1 MKNLVYASLAVAMSV
16 SFSSCEDA
24 ITSETQ
30 SSIDSSVVFANVEYA
45 EAAVMGIH
53 VSFSETNSYRGRFIP
68 YYGMNTDAE
77 WYNSLSNYDDDKAR
91 LCNYN
96 PDVSSSQMNTEN
108 NAWAKMY
115 EGIERANKA
124 IEGLREYNGGDE
136 ELLQLLGEAITLR
149 AMIYVDL
156 VKAWRDVPFRFEPN
170 SGENLYLAKSP
181 CDEIYIQLLS
191 DLEEAQ
197 EYCAWPNESDVTTT
211 VERVS
216 KAFVKGLR
224 ARVALYA
231 AGYCQRADGNISLS
245 SYSELDQTT
254 MYEIAKKE
262 CVEIIESGTCALAAT
277 FEEIFQNYSQDIVAA
292 GSESIFEIP
301 FADGRGRV
309 CYTWGVKHNAIDKYT
324 GQAQG
329 GANGPDPTLY
339 YDFDV
344 EDARRD
350 VTCVPYQWELVAGE
364 TAGESAAVYPS
375 PENRASTKWC
385 FGKFR
390 YEWMTRRVT
399 STNDDG
405 MNWPVLRMADVYL
418 MAAEAINELDGPSA
432 AAQYMEPIVSRALPS
447 DKATAYMST
456 ATASKDAFFNAIVD
470 QRRFEFAGECLRKMD
485 LIRWNLLGDKLEET
499 VEKNNQLQNREGD
512 YSDLPRKIYYVYD
525 EDDVEKIT
533 FYGLNHGEVDT
544 TTTALAEYFGT
555 SDYNNKN
562 WLDFAGSADE
572 RIPYV
577 YVNDPD
583 QYQFWPIWQVFL
595 DASNGKLEND
605 PWYQ

>member
-1 MKNLVYASLAVAMSV
+1 MKVNMKKLVYASLAVAMSV
-16 SFSSCEDA
+16 SFAGCEDA

-30 SSIDSSVVFANVEYA
+30 SSLDSSVVFSNLEYA

-53 VSFSETNSYRGRFIP
+53 VSFAETNSYRGRYIP

-77 WYNSLSNYDDDKAR
+77 WYNSLDKYTDDKAR

-96 PDVSSSQMNTEN
+96 TDVSSSQMNTDN

-115 EGIERANKA
+115 EAIERANKA
-124 IEGLREYNGGDE
+124 IEGLREYAGDDE
-136 ELLQLLGEAITLR
+136 DLLQLLGEAITLR
-149 AMIYVDL
+149 AMVYVDL

-170 SGENLYLAKSP
+170 TSDNIYLAKSP

-197 EYCAWPNESDVTTT
+197 EYCAWPNETDATTS

-262 CVEIIESGTCALAAT
+262 CVEVIESGTCALAST
-277 FEEIFQNYSQDIVAA
+277 FEEIFQNYSQDIVTA

-309 CYTWGVKHNAIDKYT
+309 CYTFGVQHNAIDKYT

-329 GANGPDPTLY
+329 GTNGPDPTLF
-339 YDFDV
+339 YDYDV
-344 EDARRD
+344 DDARRD
-350 VTCVPYQWELVAGE
+350 VTCVPYEWDLQTGE
-364 TAGESAAVYPS
+364 TAGESAEVYQNLRNS
-375 PENRASTKWC
+375 AKWC

-399 STNDDG
+399 SSNDDG
-405 MNWPVLRMADVYL
+405 INWPVLRMADIYL
-418 MAAEAINELDGPSA
+418 MAAEAINELEGPSA

-447 DKATAYMST
+447 DKATAYMSE

-470 QRRFEFAGECLRKMD
+470 QRRFEFAGEQLRKMD
-485 LIRWNLLGDKLEET
+485 LIRWNLLGDKLDET
-499 VEKNNQLQNREGD
+499 VEKNTQLQNREGD
-512 YSDLPRKIYYVYD
+512 YSDLPRKLYYAYD
-525 EDDVEKIT
+525 DDDPETILL
-533 FYGLNHGEVDT
+533 YGLNHGEVDT
-544 TTTALAEYFGT
+544 TNVESYLGSNYSSTTWLSLT
-555 SDYNNKN
+555 SSRQEKIDGI
-562 WLDFAGSADE
+562 F
-572 RIPYV
+572 
-577 YVNDPD
+577 VNDPD
-583 QYQFWPIWQVFL
+583 KYQFWPIWQVFI
-595 DASNGKLEND
+595 DASNGMLEND
-605 PWYQ
+605 DWYK

>member
-1 MKNLVYASLAVAMSV
+1 MKVNMKNLVYASLAVAMSV
-16 SFSSCEDA
+16 SFAGCEDA

-30 SSIDSSVVFANVEYA
+30 SSLDSSVVFSNLEYA

-53 VSFSETNSYRGRFIP
+53 VSFAETNSYRGRYIP

-77 WYNSLSNYDDDKAR
+77 WYNSLDKYTDDKAR

-96 PDVSSSQMNTEN
+96 TDVSSSQMNTDN

-115 EGIERANKA
+115 EAIERANKA
-124 IEGLREYNGGDE
+124 IEGLREYAGDDE
-136 ELLQLLGEAITLR
+136 DLLQLLGEAITLR
-149 AMIYVDL
+149 AMVYVDL

-170 SGENLYLAKSP
+170 TSDNIYLAKSP

-197 EYCAWPNESDVTTT
+197 EYCAWPNETDATTS

-262 CVEIIESGTCALAAT
+262 CVEVIESGTCALAST
-277 FEEIFQNYSQDIVAA
+277 FEEIFQNYSQDIVTA

-309 CYTWGVKHNAIDKYT
+309 CYTFGVQHNAIDKYT

-329 GANGPDPTLY
+329 GTNGPDPTLF
-339 YDFDV
+339 YDYDV
-344 EDARRD
+344 DDARRD
-350 VTCVPYQWELVAGE
+350 VTCVPYEWDLQTGE
-364 TAGESAAVYPS
+364 TAGESAEVYQNLRNS
-375 PENRASTKWC
+375 AKWC

-399 STNDDG
+399 SSNDDG
-405 MNWPVLRMADVYL
+405 INWPVLRMADIYL
-418 MAAEAINELDGPSA
+418 MAAEAINELEGPSA

-447 DKATAYMST
+447 DKATAYMSE

-470 QRRFEFAGECLRKMD
+470 QRRFEFAGEQLRKMD
-485 LIRWNLLGDKLEET
+485 LIRWNLLGDKLDET
-499 VEKNNQLQNREGD
+499 VEKNTQLQNREGD
-512 YSDLPRKIYYVYD
+512 YSDLPRKLYYAYD
-525 EDDVEKIT
+525 DDDPETILL
-533 FYGLNHGEVDT
+533 YGLNHGEVDT
-544 TTTALAEYFGT
+544 TNVESYLGSNYSSTTWLSLT
-555 SDYNNKN
+555 SSRQEKIDGI
-562 WLDFAGSADE
+562 F
-572 RIPYV
+572 
-577 YVNDPD
+577 VNDPD
-583 QYQFWPIWQVFL
+583 KYQFWPIWQVFI
-595 DASNGKLEND
+595 DASNGMLEND
-605 PWYQ
+605 DWYK

>member
-1 MKNLVYASLAVAMSV
+1 MKVNMKKLVYASLAVAMSV
-16 SFSSCEDA
+16 SFAGCEDA

-30 SSIDSSVVFANVEYA
+30 SSLDSSVVFSNLEYA

-53 VSFSETNSYRGRFIP
+53 VSFAETNSYRGRYIP

-77 WYNSLSNYDDDKAR
+77 WFNSLDSYTDDKAR

-96 PDVSSSQMNTEN
+96 PDVSSSQMNTDN

-115 EGIERANKA
+115 EAIERANKA
-124 IEGLREYNGGDE
+124 IEGLREYAGDDE
-136 ELLQLLGEAITLR
+136 DLLQLLGEAITLR
-149 AMIYVDL
+149 AMVYVDL

-170 SGENLYLAKSP
+170 TSDNIYLAKSP

-197 EYCAWPNESDVTTT
+197 EYCAWPNETDATTS

-262 CVEIIESGTCALAAT
+262 CVEVIESGTCALAST
-277 FEEIFQNYSQDIVAA
+277 FEEIFQNYSQDIVTA

-309 CYTWGVKHNAIDKYT
+309 CYTFGVKHNAIDKYT

-329 GANGPDPTLY
+329 GTNGPDPTLF
-339 YDFDV
+339 YDYDV
-344 EDARRD
+344 DDARRD
-350 VTCVPYQWELVAGE
+350 VTCVPYEWDLQTGE
-364 TAGESAAVYPS
+364 TAGESAEVYQNLRNS
-375 PENRASTKWC
+375 AKWC

-405 MNWPVLRMADVYL
+405 INWPVLRMADIYL
-418 MAAEAINELDGPSA
+418 MAAEAINELEGPSA

-447 DKATAYMST
+447 DKATAYMSE

-470 QRRFEFAGECLRKMD
+470 QRRFEFAGEQLRKMD
-485 LIRWNLLGDKLEET
+485 LIRWNLLGDKLDET
-499 VEKNNQLQNREGD
+499 VEKNTQLQNREGD
-512 YSDLPRKIYYVYD
+512 YSDLPRKLYYAYD
-525 EDDVEKIT
+525 DDDPETILL
-533 FYGLNHGEVDT
+533 YGLNHGETDT
-544 TTTALAEYFGT
+544 TNVESYLG
-555 SDYNNKN
+555 SDYSSTT
-562 WLDFAGSADE
+562 WLSLTTSRQEKIDGIF
-572 RIPYV
+572 
-577 YVNDPD
+577 VNDPD
-583 QYQFWPIWQVFL
+583 KYQFWPIWQVFI
-595 DASNGKLEND
+595 DASNGMLEND
-605 PWYQ
+605 DWYK